1 MFLFIGCYFDSKS
14 SKYFSKCNEK
24 CPEKAENGMF
34 FLHFD
39 IESRWK
45 SGDLALR
52 ERLCPTGGKETSP
65 VTIAII

>member
-45 SGDLALR
+45 GGDLAL
-52 ERLCPTGGKETSP
+52 
-65 VTIAII
+65 